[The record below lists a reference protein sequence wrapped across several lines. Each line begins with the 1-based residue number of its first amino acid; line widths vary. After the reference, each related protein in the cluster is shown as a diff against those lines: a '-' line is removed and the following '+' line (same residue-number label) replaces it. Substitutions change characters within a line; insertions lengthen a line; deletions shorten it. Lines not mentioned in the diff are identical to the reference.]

1 MLSSLTAGVSGLE
14 NYQQEMDVIGNNIAN
29 INTTGF
35 KSGTVNFADTFSNV
49 LQFPSSSTAASSGT
63 NSVQIGTGVTITGV
77 SNNWGQGS
85 ISPTGV
91 SGDLAINGS
100 GFFTVKDSISG
111 ASYATRAGVFTV
123 DSNGYLV
130 TDNGQRVQ
138 GYTDGSLS
146 TIGDVQINATGAPA
160 TSTGGMVSFNVNSSG
175 KIIVTMGDGS
185 TFTRGQVL
193 LQNYTDPQQLIN
205 QGNNLYTNLAAA
217 GPLASLSA
225 PDTNG
230 LGNIQSGALESSN
243 VDLSASMANLI
254 TAQRAFEANSKIITT
269 SDEVLQ
275 IVNHLK
281 Q

>member
-1 MLSSLTAGVSGLE
+1 MLSSLTSGVSGLE

-29 INTTGF
+29 INTNGF

-49 LQFPSSSTAASSGT
+49 LKFPSSSNAASSGS
-63 NSVQIGTGVTITGV
+63 NSVEIGTGVTITGV

-85 ISPTGV
+85 ISPTGK
-91 SGDLAINGS
+91 SGDLAINGN
-100 GFFTVKDSISG
+100 GFFIVKDPISG
-111 ASYATRAGVFTV
+111 ASYATRAGSF
-123 DSNGYLV
+123 SLNSSGYLV
-130 TDNGQRVQ
+130 NDTGQRVQ

-146 TIGDVQINATGAPA
+146 TLGDIQINTTGAPA
-160 TSTGGMVSFNVNSSG
+160 TSTGGLVSYNVNSSG
-175 KIIVTMGDGS
+175 QIIVTMGDGS
-185 TFTRGQVL
+185 TFTRGQVA
-193 LQNYTDPQQLIN
+193 LQNFTDPQQLIN
-205 QGNNLYTNLAAA
+205 QGNNLYSNLTAA

-230 LGNIQSGALESSN
+230 LGNIQSGALELSN
-243 VDLSASMANLI
+243 VDLSTQMALLI